1 MAEGGKDL
9 TYHSGFVAVV
19 GRPNVGKSTLLNR
32 VLGEK
37 ILIVSDKPQT
47 TRNKIRC
54 IFTEDNLQV
63 VFLDTPGIH
72 KPQHKLGEQ
81 LVQSAVSSLAEVDQ
95 AWFVVE
101 PSGSVG
107 TGDLHILELF
117 PEQAHMV
124 LVVNKADTAS
134 PAEITRTLD
143 AYLSKYRFKAVFVV
157 SAITGQG
164 VDDLLAYMR
173 LNLPEGPQ
181 YYPNDMIIDQPER
194 FVAAE
199 MVREK
204 ILELTRDEV
213 PHSTA
218 VVIETMADKG
228 SFVHVLANI
237 YVERESQKGIVIG
250 KQGALLKAIG
260 IAARRDMEALLG
272 GQVHLELWVKVRKG
286 WRNKVLDLK
295 RFGYEKERR

>member
-1 MAEGGKDL
+1 M
-9 TYHSGFVAVV
+9 TFRSGFVAVI

-54 IFTEDNLQV
+54 IYTEDNLQV

-81 LVQSAVSSLAEVDQ
+81 LVHSAASSLAEVDQ

-107 TGDLHILELF
+107 KGDQHIMELF
-117 PEQAHMV
+117 PEAAHMV
-124 LVVNKADTAS
+124 LVVNKADTVTS
-134 PAEITRTLD
+134 AEVTRTLD
-143 AYLSKYRFKAVFVV
+143 AYMAKYPFKAVFVV
-157 SAITGQG
+157 SALTGQG
-164 VDDLLAYMR
+164 LADMLAYLR
-173 LNLPEGPQ
+173 EHLPEGPK
-181 YYPNDMIIDQPER
+181 YYPDDMIIDQPER

-204 ILELTRDEV
+204 ILELTRDEI

-218 VVIETMADKG
+218 VVVESMEDKG
-228 SFVHVLANI
+228 AFVRVAANI
-237 YVERESQKGIVIG
+237 YVERDSQKGIIIG
-250 KQGALLKAIG
+250 KEGSMLKAIG

-286 WRNKVLDLK
+286 WRNNELEIR
-295 RFGYEKERR
+295 RFGYEKER

>member
-1 MAEGGKDL
+1 
-9 TYHSGFVAVV
+9 VAVV

>member
-1 MAEGGKDL
+1 M
-9 TYHSGFVAVV
+9 TFQSGFVAVV

-54 IFTEDNLQV
+54 IFSEDNLQV

-81 LVQSAVSSLAEVDQ
+81 LVQSAVSSLCEVDQ

-101 PSGSVG
+101 PSASVG
-107 TGDLHILELF
+107 KGDQAIIEMF
-117 PEQAHMV
+117 PEGAHMV

-134 PAEITRTLD
+134 PEELRRTLD
-143 AYLSKYRFKAVFVV
+143 AYLGVYRFKAVFIV
-157 SAITGQG
+157 SALHGQG

-181 YYPNDMIIDQPER
+181 YYPTDMIIDQPER

-199 MVREK
+199 MIREK

-218 VVIETMADKG
+218 VVVESMADKG
-228 SFVHVLANI
+228 TFVHVMANI

-250 KQGALLKAIG
+250 KQGALLKAVG

-272 GQVHLELWVKVRKG
+272 SQVHLELWVKVRKG
-286 WRNKVLDLK
+286 WRNKALDIERL
-295 RFGYEKERR
+295 GYERER